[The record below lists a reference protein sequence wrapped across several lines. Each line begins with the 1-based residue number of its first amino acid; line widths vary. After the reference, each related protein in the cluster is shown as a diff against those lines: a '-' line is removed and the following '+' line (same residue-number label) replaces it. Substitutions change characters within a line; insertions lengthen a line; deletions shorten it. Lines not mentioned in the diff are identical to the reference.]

1 LGARRSRYRDACR
14 VLQTLLERIVDER
27 VGQTKVGTVSAAIDK
42 LAEEIAR
49 EALSD
54 DTFRRAIRELVQA
67 RSQELLVRLLPNGV
81 GERAKSRRK
90 PPRRSRSSAAKSR
103 ARPS

>member
-1 LGARRSRYRDACR
+1 MAR
-14 VLQTLLERIVDER
+14 QTLLEKIVDER
-27 VGQTKVGTVSAAIDK
+27 VGQTMVGTVSVAIDK
-42 LAEEIAR
+42 VAEEIAR

-67 RSQELLVRLLPNGV
+67 RSQELLDRLLRNGV
-81 GERAKSRRK
+81 GEPAKSRRI
-90 PPRRSRSSAAKSR
+90 PPRRSRSTAAKKP